1 MIKKLKRIV
10 AGMLAAITLVTAMP
24 ITAVNAASDGDK
36 QKATI
41 ESLGKLGTVKIGSK
55 SESGTWVKTQVN
67 NRDVF
72 CLDLGKACHTGYT
85 YVATCLL
92 YTSRCV

>member
-10 AGMLAAITLVTAMP
+10 AGMLVAITLVTAMP

-41 ESLGKLGTVKIGSK
+41 ESLGNLELLKLVRKVRVERGLKPKLTIVMFFAWI
-55 SESGTWVKTQVN
+55 
-67 NRDVF
+67 
-72 CLDLGKACHTGYT
+72 
-85 YVATCLL
+85 
-92 YTSRCV
+92 